1 MLDWNLFNIVFVAV
15 VGALSLFA
23 LVSTIVVAAKGK
35 RKCNAFDVI
44 LRIVSTLAFV
54 AAAAMVLCA
63 VFTMLDG
70 DPCIRFDQPDK
81 LGDPLVPVLVFFGK
95 ETVLPLAQVFI
106 LLSTEIGFVLAA
118 ALFLCSLMA
127 LMVDCLV
134 ANKKSDKKQ
143 KPVAKT
149 AEQIK
154 REKELERIR
163 KIGES
168 AVQKTSKVAETENN
182 SSQDESSLPEQTSDE
197 DWRED
202 KPEDSKN
209 AEFVG
214 LTENNNDDFDTFDD
228 VDRDEVDL
236 NEKTNDVGDVADNG
250 ANEAAMQGSVD
261 DQVEQQI
268 SDYDIA
274 NEAADD
280 TDELSE
286 IENDAEPDESED
298 NGNAAY
304 DNVYDDESADADI
317 GETQEP
323 YVDEGS
329 VGEDISAE
337 DQSTRINDEL
347 YAEADERSNVEDTV
361 EDLFDESA
369 ESVVGDEGEN
379 ADRDRDLQDDALDD
393 IEPDRGIYIPE
404 IRTYVKPNE
413 DPEPVLKPEP
423 AVKKA
428 AQKTETDGAPA
439 KKPASKA
446 GTAKAGGKAPTKRSA
461 QPASKK
467 SADTANEPKKL
478 PVTRR
483 YVILDRRNAVN
494 MFGEYL
500 RERNKAEKEKL
511 QSSINTII
519 IE

>member
-106 LLSTEIGFVLAA
+106 LLSTEIGLVLAA

-182 SSQDESSLPEQTSDE
+182 SSQDESALPEQTSDE

-228 VDRDEVDL
+228 VDRDEADL
-236 NEKTNDVGDVADNG
+236 NEQTNDVGDVADNG
-250 ANEAAMQGSVD
+250 ANEATMQGSVD

-298 NGNAAY
+298 NGNK
-304 DNVYDDESADADI
+304 S
-317 GETQEP
+317 
-323 YVDEGS
+323 
-329 VGEDISAE
+329 
-337 DQSTRINDEL
+337 
-347 YAEADERSNVEDTV
+347 EA
-361 EDLFDESA
+361 
-369 ESVVGDEGEN
+369 
-379 ADRDRDLQDDALDD
+379 
-393 IEPDRGIYIPE
+393 
-404 IRTYVKPNE
+404 
-413 DPEPVLKPEP
+413 
-423 AVKKA
+423 
-428 AQKTETDGAPA
+428 
-439 KKPASKA
+439 
-446 GTAKAGGKAPTKRSA
+446 KRS
-461 QPASKK
+461 
-467 SADTANEPKKL
+467 
-478 PVTRR
+478 
-483 YVILDRRNAVN
+483 
-494 MFGEYL
+494 
-500 RERNKAEKEKL
+500 
-511 QSSINTII
+511 
-519 IE
+519 